1 MVTGVAPN
9 SIAAQVVNGLLAGGA
24 TVVATSHS
32 FKPSVKA
39 WAKQTYREHA
49 AGDAKLWLVPANL
62 SSYRDVDALVTWVGN
77 VQKKTSG
84 ATTTILKPAYEPS
97 LFFPFAAPPVHGS
110 LADSGELFESQ
121 ARLMLWGV
129 ERAIAGLA
137 KIGADTD
144 VQHKL
149 HVVLPGS
156 PNRGIFGGDGA
167 YGEVKSA
174 FDAIVNRARAEKV
187 WSSRVTFAHP
197 KIGWVRGTGLMGG
210 NDPLVEVV
218 ERHGLKTYST
228 AEIAVELL
236 NLSTRESR
244 IEAAKAPLDV
254 DLTGGLGN
262 EPIDIKAL
270 RAEAM
275 EDAAQAEAA
284 NAKNAIASNES
295 DTAAKTL
302 IKALPSP
309 RAPRQAK
316 VDLADWQNVSA
327 RPEDEI
333 VIVSVGELGPWGS
346 GRTRFEAEL
355 GIHSDGQVDL
365 SAGAVLELAWNM
377 AC

>member
-1 MVTGVAPN
+1 
-9 SIAAQVVNGLLAGGA
+9 
-24 TVVATSHS
+24 
-32 FKPSVKA
+32 
-39 WAKQTYREHA
+39 
-49 AGDAKLWLVPANL
+49 
-62 SSYRDVDALVTWVGN
+62 
-77 VQKKTSG
+77 
-84 ATTTILKPAYEPS
+84 
-97 LFFPFAAPPVHGS
+97 
-110 LADSGELFESQ
+110 
-121 ARLMLWGV
+121 MLWGV

-275 EDAAQAEAA
+275 ADAEKEAA
-284 NAKNAIASNES
+284 AASSQETMAPSPES
-295 DTAAKTL
+295 PLTVRLLAWQQ
-302 IKALPSP
+302 IKALPTP
-309 RAPRQAK
+309 
-316 VDLADWQNVSA
+316 
-327 RPEDEI
+327 I
-333 VIVSVGELGPWGS
+333 VTSRLRS
-346 GRTRFEAEL
+346 T
-355 GIHSDGQVDL
+355 
-365 SAGAVLELAWNM
+365 
-377 AC
+377 